1 MNLLQGRV
9 VVDLFSFLEMESHWQ
24 GVRAIELGLNRM
36 HLTPGIDD
44 EFPSRR

>member
-24 GVRAIELGLNRM
+24 GVRAIELRLNRL

-44 EFPSRR
+44 EFPSCR